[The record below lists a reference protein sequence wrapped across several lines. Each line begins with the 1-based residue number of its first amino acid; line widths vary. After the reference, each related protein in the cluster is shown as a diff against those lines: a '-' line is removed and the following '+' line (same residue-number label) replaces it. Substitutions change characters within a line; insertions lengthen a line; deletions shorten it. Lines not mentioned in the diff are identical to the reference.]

1 MLNQSGLEEVEKI
14 SEEKDSISSDEPKEV
29 STSSQDY
36 FSDMS
41 QESLGSHK
49 QGNSCLVTSK
59 NDTDFK

>member
-29 STSSQDY
+29 STSSQEY

-49 QGNSCLVTSK
+49 QGNSCLVISK